1 MRYLMPAALLMA
13 TPLGGQAPTRSVE
26 DLRSFYAQ
34 ACVRCHGVD
43 GSARGEG
50 GKRLGGRDF
59 TDAAAMAGDSDEAL
73 AKTIRKGIFF
83 GVVMPAYKA
92 QLSEA
97 EAALLVREILRK
109 AERGKAIVPEA
120 PAAR

>member
-1 MRYLMPAALLMA
+1 MRYLIPAALLMV
-13 TPLGGQAPTRSVE
+13 TPLGAQATTRSVE
-26 DLRSFYAQ
+26 ELRAFYAQ

-43 GSARGEG
+43 GSAGGEG

-73 AKTIRKGIFF
+73 ARTIRKGIFF

-97 EAALLVREILRK
+97 EATLLVREILRK
-109 AERGKAIVPEA
+109 AERGKAIVPEV
-120 PAAR
+120 PVAR